1 MDYFSSVFCLYSP
14 RQKGNIPLVYL
25 ANSFVQRRC
34 NQFPSCVS
42 SLPNS
47 VLCLPGG
54 LADSL
59 GCKQISFMAVQI
71 NSRQRFLCLLVFGR
85 SWSSQMLVA
94 SLFLRFS
101 GLCYCWQACRRD
113 LCRRVAVVGSMS
125 AYIMAGPGTP
135 RCLQV
140 RRELREKKKRKSSR
154 LAGAVW
160 PCFQLFPKGRQTGG
174 PTAAPWPC
182 TLDCYA
188 L

>member
-1 MDYFSSVFCLYSP
+1 VQCLAFPTGAAKLLDPHMDYFSSVFCLYSP

-59 GCKQISFMAVQI
+59 GCKQISFMAVKI

-154 LAGAVW
+154 LAGAV
-160 PCFQLFPKGRQTGG
+160 
-174 PTAAPWPC
+174 
-182 TLDCYA
+182 
-188 L
+188 